1 MKVILSKDI
10 PGGPGFR
17 SDASTFVVVTSPAG
31 KAYRSRTVAGKVL
44 YNARGTL
51 HLLVE
56 GSPAYDIASGK
67 MAFIPPLHTFS
78 VNIGEDSTFYLY
90 RLSLQHHFTESS
102 IPIQW
107 LYEAVAVAAGSD
119 RVLRVHEKITG
130 FFNLLAGYIADGLTT
145 HLLYLHKAH
154 ELLFLLR
161 SYYSK
166 EELGAFFAPLVDYD
180 HEFSDFVL
188 QNYRSHRT
196 AQDLAEASCHS
207 LSAFNK
213 LFNKTFGCSPYA
225 WIRKQRAHDI
235 YYDLITTNTPVKEIC
250 TAHGFGSL
258 SQFTNF
264 CKRQFGVS
272 PRRLRES
279 HGHYHGRQNPPLT
292 PL

>member
-1 MKVILSKDI
+1 MSEMKVILSKDI
-10 PGGPGFR
+10 PGGPGFG
-17 SDASTFVVVTSPAG
+17 SDTSTFVVVTSPAG
-31 KAYRSRTVAGKVL
+31 KSYQSRTVAGKVL
-44 YNARGTL
+44 YNKRGKL

-67 MAFIPPLHTFS
+67 MAFIPPLRTFS
-78 VNIGEDSTFYLY
+78 VNIGEDTTFYIY
-90 RLSLQHHFTESS
+90 RLSMEHHFTESS
-102 IPIQW
+102 IPLQW
-107 LYEAVAVAAGSD
+107 LYEAGTGAAGSG
-119 RVLRVHEKITG
+119 RVLHAHPKIAD
-130 FFNLLAGYIADGLTT
+130 FFDLLAGYIEDGLST
-145 HLLYLHKAH
+145 HLLYLHKAQ

-161 SYYSK
+161 NYYTR
-166 EELGAFFAPLVDYD
+166 EDIGAFFAPLVDYD

-188 QNYRSHRT
+188 SNYRRHRT

-213 LFNKTFGCSPYA
+213 LFRKTFGCSPYS

-272 PRRLRES
+272 PRRLRDS
-279 HGHYHGRQNPPLT
+279 HGIYHGM
-292 PL
+292 